1 MKISAIR
8 LPLKICFTTGLT
20 DLHAMGSSASRG
32 DMLLRSASS
41 LNLLGLGVN
50 SRTGPLLRTR
60 RGVLAACVGGG
71 DVGGSLADPA
81 SAT

>member
-1 MKISAIR
+1 M
-8 LPLKICFTTGLT
+8 T
-20 DLHAMGSSASRG
+20 DLHAMGSNASCG

-50 SRTGPLLRTR
+50 SRTGPLLRKR
-60 RGVLAACVGGG
+60 RGVAAAFEGGG
-71 DVGGSLADPA
+71 EGGGSLADPA

>member
-1 MKISAIR
+1 MEISATK
-8 LPLKICFTTGLT
+8 LPQNTCSTRGLT
-20 DLHAMGSSASRG
+20 DLHAMGSSASCG

-50 SRTGPLLRTR
+50 SRTGPLLRKR
-60 RGVLAACVGGG
+60 RGVLAGFGGGG
-71 DVGGSLADPA
+71 DGGGSLADPA